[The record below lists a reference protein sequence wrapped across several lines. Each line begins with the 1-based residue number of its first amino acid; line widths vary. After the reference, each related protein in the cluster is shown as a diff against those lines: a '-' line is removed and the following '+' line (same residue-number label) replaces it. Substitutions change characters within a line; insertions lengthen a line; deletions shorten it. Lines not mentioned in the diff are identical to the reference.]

1 MARPTATRRPVTAAL
16 VAAALPLVLAACGE
30 PAETPSAATSPAG
43 AAGTAGA
50 AGGSTSQA
58 ADDPPLTP
66 PSSVVPP
73 RVHGTAAVASYLR
86 GHDLTGLT
94 RTDDEAVT
102 EAVLTSCP
110 GGPTVARDVG
120 PTAYARSWE
129 APGGV
134 RADVA
139 AIIYPDLAPAAK
151 AAEPL
156 LAAAQACRAPRPAKG
171 ITTTVANQ
179 RRDVAEGMPLGR
191 VDVTRTSPD
200 ETRHDYV
207 GVVQV
212 GNVLVRLTYSS
223 VDAKVATEKGSTAL
237 ALLARDVQRL

>member
-1 MARPTATRRPVTAAL
+1 MARPTARRPVPAAL
-16 VAAALPLVLAACGE
+16 AAAAVPLVLAACSQ
-30 PAETPSAATSPAG
+30 PPTTSPG
-43 AAGTAGA
+43 SGTPAPAPTPTGVPSSRTTTDA
-50 AGGSTSQA
+50 
-58 ADDPPLTP
+58 PLTP

-73 RVHGTAAVASYLR
+73 RVHAATAVAAYLR
-86 GHDLTGLT
+86 DHDLTGLT
-94 RTDDEAVT
+94 RTGDESVT

-120 PTAYARSWE
+120 PTAYARVWE
-129 APGGV
+129 GPGGV

-139 AIIYPDLAPAAK
+139 AITYPDLATAARTVG
-151 AAEPL
+151 PL
-156 LAAAQACRAPRPAKG
+156 LDAAAGCRAPGPAKG
-171 ITTTVANQ
+171 VTTTVTDQ

-200 ETRHDYV
+200 QTRHDYV

>member
-1 MARPTATRRPVTAAL
+1 MARPTAARRPVPAVL
-16 VAAALPLVLAACGE
+16 AAAAVPLVLAACSQ
-30 PAETPSAATSPAG
+30 PASTSPTTTRAAAATSSDVPSSRTTTDA
-43 AAGTAGA
+43 
-50 AGGSTSQA
+50 
-58 ADDPPLTP
+58 PLTP
-66 PSSVVPP
+66 PSSVAPP
-73 RVHGTAAVASYLR
+73 RVHAATAVASYL
-86 GHDLTGLT
+86 GDHDLTGLT
-94 RTDDEAVT
+94 RTDGESVT

-120 PTAYARSWE
+120 PTAYARAWE
-129 APGGV
+129 GPGGV

-139 AIIYPDLAPAAK
+139 AITYPDLPAAAK
-151 AAEPL
+151 AAGPL
-156 LAAAQACRAPRPAKG
+156 LDAAAACRAPRPAKG
-171 ITTTVANQ
+171 VTTTVANQ

-223 VDAKVATEKGSTAL
+223 VDAKVANEKGSTAL